1 MSKFEKWEEFEKS
14 LNITPEQEKEIKIE
28 MEIIQATINAR
39 KNNKLSQEE
48 LSKKVG
54 LKQSA
59 LARVE
64 KGLHSPSISTLIK
77 ILTPLGYTLKVV
89 PMNNHKVVS
98 NPNRRKIK
106 KDKK

>member
-1 MSKFEKWEEFEKS
+1 MSKFEKWEEFENS

-48 LSKKVG
+48 LSKKAG

-64 KGLHSPSISTLIK
+64 KGLHSPSINTLIK

-89 PMNNHKVVS
+89 PINNNKVIS
-98 NPNRRKIK
+98 NPNRRKIN

>member
-1 MSKFEKWEEFEKS
+1 MSKFEKWEEFENS

-48 LSKKVG
+48 LSKKAG

-64 KGLHSPSISTLIK
+64 KGLHSPSINTLIK

-89 PMNNHKVVS
+89 QINNNKVIS
-98 NPNRRKIK
+98 NPNRRKIN